1 MKSSDVPQVRAL
13 HVGVGLQRHFSSA
26 HSCVHVFDIQSSLLP
41 VSYPA
46 TFFVQLLVN
55 PRHLCLIAVD
65 EGSVIGFAS
74 AAIDTSQPP
83 SCGIWR
89 HETQSDRDCS
99 KLRSDTPRSHMTLLT
114 LGVLPAY
121 QRRGIG
127 RTLVHEVVRR
137 LQASSCGPQPCRTV
151 LDEDAREGGKA
162 AILVRAQVA
171 HSNTGGKCFYSRLGM
186 MGQRASDDPRINLG
200 ARGTNSPCGG
210 HAKHMI

>member
-1 MKSSDVPQVRAL
+1 MNSTFCGEVTRPHSSLHGISLRVMNSSDVPQVRAL
-13 HVGVGLQRHFSSA
+13 H
-26 HSCVHVFDIQSSLLP
+26 SSLLP
-41 VSYPA
+41 ASYPA

-55 PRHLCLIAVD
+55 PRHLCLVAVD

-74 AAIDTSQPP
+74 AAKDTSQPP

-89 HETQSDRDCS
+89 HETHSDRDCS
-99 KLRSDTPRSHMTLLT
+99 RSRSGVPRSHMTLLT

-137 LQASSCGPQPCRTV
+137 LQASSCGLPPYRTV

-171 HSNTGGKCFYSRLGM
+171 HSNTGGKRFYTRLGM
-186 MGQRASDDPRINLG
+186 MGQRASDDPRIDLGLG
-200 ARGTNSPCGG
+200 ARTSLVAGMLS
-210 HAKHMI
+210 I